1 MTHTFYKKSQ
11 KEQNWI
17 VFKILLLALLTLI
30 LTCWLAYLTDLYFLG
45 ILAILGVLTLV
56 APFVDVPSMKKSGK
70 LRYHSLLMLSE
81 KPKDGVIKIHGGTLF
96 DYVFVIDK
104 KMTGNQRR
112 TFIVQQYAEGL
123 LDLIENE
130 ELEGSTKIQGTS
142 YIINKRTAKRAG
154 FTVIPTDYLQKIILI
169 YNYLN
174 VMVTYS
180 IARGKLS
187 LPKINRTITF
197 KADLDKLRQ
206 KKDFLVNLNQKLKR
220 EISV

>member
-1 MTHTFYKKSQ
+1 M
-11 KEQNWI
+11 
-17 VFKILLLALLTLI
+17 
-30 LTCWLAYLTDLYFLG
+30 AYLTDLYFLS
-45 ILAILGVLTLV
+45 ILAIIGVLTLV

-96 DYVFVIDK
+96 DYVFVIDT

-112 TFIVQQYAEGL
+112 TFIVQQYVEGL

-142 YIINKRTAKRAG
+142 YIINKRTAKRGG
-154 FTVIPTDYLQKIILI
+154 FTVIPTNYLQKIILI

-197 KADLDKLRQ
+197 EADLDKLRQ
-206 KKDFLVNLNQKLKR
+206 KKDFLVILNLKLKR
-220 EISV
+220 